1 MYYPTIHCSLS
12 SRYSIRWERNN
23 WTCDEK
29 SIITTIAGRIH
40 IPCIAFTIR
49 VRGTGYY
56 GSYPILNTQSVN
68 TIFSIFNFPP
78 TGGYQLHRLFTITL
92 DWKNFLPFLLSIHED
107 KLRLPGPQRID
118 ARSEAYYSQVFP
130 TTLVISVICYTD
142 NWYGELL
149 VPVPDPISSSDVRE
163 RTGATPPA

>member
-40 IPCIAFTIR
+40 IPRIAFTIR

-78 TGGYQLHRLFTITL
+78 TGGYQLHRLFTTTHASSTSYRSYL
-92 DWKNFLPFLLSIHED
+92 VFMKTSFACLAPSGSAPARRPFLTSFSYH
-107 KLRLPGPQRID
+107 
-118 ARSEAYYSQVFP
+118 SCH
-130 TTLVISVICYTD
+130 ISH
-142 NWYGELL
+142 LL
-149 VPVPDPISSSDVRE
+149 HR
-163 RTGATPPA
+163 